1 MQKYNMALIQ
11 PTTESVYPNIE
22 AHNELKAMMN
32 RGERIM
38 LSFGIDRFGY
48 EVVYPQ
54 SKTTEWF
61 AYQLN
66 PQNFQWL
73 MGYLKEGKTEDFK
86 LDPMKLN
93 KSEYTDAKTFRADML
108 KMFVENKLGNIQFTP
123 QLRDRSGKLS
133 AIASFRY
140 GIISFRVDRTEEIC
154 EYLRDKGLIR

>member
-1 MQKYNMALIQ
+1 MEKFNMALIQ
-11 PTTESVYPNIE
+11 PTTETVYPNTE

-32 RGERIM
+32 RGERIT

-61 AYQLN
+61 GYQLN

-73 MGYLKEGKTEDFK
+73 MGYLKEGKTEDFS
-86 LDPMKLN
+86 LEPMQLE
-93 KSEYTDAKTFRADML
+93 KSEYADTNTFKTEML
-108 KMFVENKLGNIQFTP
+108 KMFVGDKLGNIQFTP

-133 AIASFRY
+133 AVASFRH
-140 GIISFRVDRTEEIC
+140 GIISFRVERTEELC

>member
-1 MQKYNMALIQ
+1 MEKYNMAFVQ
-11 PTTESVYPNIE
+11 PTSETVYPNTE

-32 RGERIM
+32 RGERII

-48 EVVYPQ
+48 EVVYLQ

-61 AYQLN
+61 GYQLN

-73 MGYLKEGKTEDFK
+73 MGYLKEGKTEDFS
-86 LDPMKLN
+86 LDPMQLE
-93 KSEYTDAKTFRADML
+93 KSDYSDANTFKTEML

-133 AIASFRY
+133 AVASFRH
-140 GIISFRVDRTEEIC
+140 GIISFRVERTEELC
-154 EYLRDKGLIR
+154 EYLLDKGLIR

>member
-1 MQKYNMALIQ
+1 MEKYNMALIQ
-11 PTTESVYPNIE
+11 PTTETVYPNTE

-32 RGERIM
+32 RGERIT

-61 AYQLN
+61 GYQLN

-73 MGYLKEGKTEDFK
+73 MGYLKEGKTEDFS
-86 LDPMKLN
+86 LEPMQLE
-93 KSEYTDAKTFRADML
+93 KSEYADTNTFKTEML

-133 AIASFRY
+133 AVASFRH
-140 GIISFRVDRTEEIC
+140 GIISFRVARTEGLC

>member
-1 MQKYNMALIQ
+1 MEKYNLALIQ
-11 PTTESVYPNIE
+11 PTTETVYPNTE
-22 AHNELKAMMN
+22 AHTELKAMMN
-32 RGERIM
+32 RNERIT

-61 AYQLN
+61 GYQLN

-73 MGYLKEGKTEDFK
+73 MGYLKEGKTEDFS
-86 LDPMKLN
+86 LDPMQLE
-93 KSEYTDAKTFRADML
+93 KSDYSDANTFKTEML

-133 AIASFRY
+133 AVASFRH
-140 GIISFRVDRTEEIC
+140 GIISFRVERTEELC